1 VSVSRSRTLSLAWLV
16 VLVAAPIAAA
26 VLVPDP
32 SWVSGV
38 YDAGDT
44 DAVVQLVW
52 DLAGGVVPTMS
63 APALLPGVPHAAQ
76 PPAVSAPS
84 RSAARSDSRAPP
96 VR

>member
-1 VSVSRSRTLSLAWLV
+1 MSVKRSQALLLAWLV
-16 VLVAAPIAAA
+16 VLIAAPVTAA

-38 YDAGDT
+38 YDNGDT

-63 APALLPGVPHAAQ
+63 APAPLPGLPHAT
-76 PPAVSAPS
+76 PPPVVLAPS

-96 VR
+96 AR

>member
-1 VSVSRSRTLSLAWLV
+1 MKRSRTLLLAWLV
-16 VLVAAPIAAA
+16 VLIAAPVAAA

-32 SWVSGV
+32 SWVGGV
-38 YDAGDT
+38 YDGGDA

-63 APALLPGVPHAAQ
+63 VPALVPGLPHASQ
-76 PPAVSAPS
+76 PVVALAPS

-96 VR
+96 SR

>member
-1 VSVSRSRTLSLAWLV
+1 VKRSRTLLLAWLV
-16 VLVAAPIAAA
+16 VLIAAPVAAA

-38 YDAGDT
+38 YDGGDS

-52 DLAGGVVPTMS
+52 DLAGGVVPAMS
-63 APALLPGVPHAAQ
+63 APALLPGLPHATQ
-76 PPAVSAPS
+76 PSVVLAPS

-96 VR
+96 AR

>member
-1 VSVSRSRTLSLAWLV
+1 VKRSRTLLLAWLV
-16 VLVAAPIAAA
+16 VLIAAPVAAA

-38 YDAGDT
+38 YDGGDT

-52 DLAGGVVPTMS
+52 DMAGGVVPTMS
-63 APALLPGVPHAAQ
+63 VPALVPGVPHATQ
-76 PPAVSAPS
+76 PVVALAPG

-96 VR
+96 SR